1 MNLVKT
7 TAQRQDDIEND
18 RGMQYRSRVCGLK
31 TAPPTLLD
39 GSVYDKLTQS
49 IWDEYMK
56 RRQPH
61 DVYEKKTYLW
71 SYLNEKLK
79 VRLIITTEPAGFDS
93 NSTTQMLSIVSR
105 NNRKLRLICF

>member
-1 MNLVKT
+1 MNIVKT

-31 TAPPTLLD
+31 SAPPTLLD
-39 GSVYDKLTQS
+39 GSVCDKLTQG
-49 IWDEYMK
+49 IWDEFIK

-79 VRLIITTEPAGFDS
+79 VTKPYLQQSKLVLNENQRH
-93 NSTTQMLSIVSR
+93 NCLSI
-105 NNRKLRLICF
+105 